1 MEMGARGKLAFAT
14 VLIVILAVVAVANW
28 PWHRSTGLAK
38 AHRAAAA
45 SIPPASARHT
55 SPDRWPDATSTGA
68 RGPFQVKNGT
78 TVVTTNGAVL
88 QNLEIHGDIV
98 VLAKNVTI
106 RNCRIVAAG
115 NWGILQ
121 RMDAGTGG
129 LTVTDT
135 DVYGSPTGTP
145 LQFAILNYAGML
157 TVRRVN
163 VHTMASAVQTSQGL
177 IEDSYFHDPRDTP
190 GAHVT
195 LVASSGSPRP
205 GMSLTVRHNTILNPG
220 GQTAAISLYQD
231 FSRAHDDLIQHNL
244 LGGGGYTIY
253 GGTGRFGTPSGIRVL
268 DNVFSRRYFHTGGY
282 YGWLADWNGA
292 GPGNQWHGNTWQDT
306 GAPVLPP

>member
-1 MEMGARGKLAFAT
+1 MSLGPRGKAAFAAL
-14 VLIVILAVVAVANW
+14 LIVVLAVIGVVNR
-28 PWHRSTGLAK
+28 PGHRSLRG
-38 AHRAAAA
+38 RAAAVATSAPAAAVRHRA
-45 SIPPASARHT
+45 SG
-55 SPDRWPDATSTGA
+55 RWPDAASTGA
-68 RGPFQVKNGT
+68 SGPFQVRTGT
-78 TVVTTNGAVL
+78 VVVTTNGAVL
-88 QNLEIHGDIV
+88 QGLEVFGDIV

-106 RNCRIVAAG
+106 RNCRVIAAG

-135 DVYGSPTGTP
+135 DIYGAPTGTP
-145 LQFAILNYAGML
+145 LQFAIVNYAGML

-163 VHTMASAVQTSQGL
+163 AHTMSSAVQTSQGL
-177 IEDSYFHDPRDTP
+177 IEDSYFHDPRDSP

-195 LVASSGSPRP
+195 LIASSGSPRP
-205 GMSLTVRHNTILNPG
+205 GMSLTIRHNTVLNTG

-231 FSRAHDDLIQHNL
+231 FSRAHDDLITGNL

-253 GGTGRFGTPSGIRVL
+253 GGTGRFGVPTDIRVIG
-268 DNVFSRRYFHTGGY
+268 NVFSRRYFRDGGY
-282 YGWLADWNGA
+282 YGWLADWNGSGA
-292 GPGNQWHGNTWQDT
+292 GNQWSGNTWQDT